1 MASLFSLIKRIWQ
14 IKYPPI
20 VPAKDEKPLK
30 FGILGAADIGPN
42 ALISPAKTHSDVV
55 VHAVAAR
62 DYTRAQAYAQ
72 RYGIAVVKGNYQGNL
87 HSYKQLI
94 QTHVSH

>member
-1 MASLFSLIKRIWQ
+1 MASLFGLIKRIWQ
-14 IKYPPI
+14 IKYPPS

-87 HSYKQLI
+87 HSHQHTLTI
-94 QTHVSH
+94 DPLW